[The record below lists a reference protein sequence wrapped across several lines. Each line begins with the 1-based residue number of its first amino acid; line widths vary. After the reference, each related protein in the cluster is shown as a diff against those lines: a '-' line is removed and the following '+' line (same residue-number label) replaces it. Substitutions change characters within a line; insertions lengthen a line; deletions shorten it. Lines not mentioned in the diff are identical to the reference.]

1 MDPLIEELFDYVI
14 SYQILSCESWQSSVK
29 FQACKTQQEVDEKVL
44 WLTFSEDV
52 DPSTIVVYDLKSL
65 KQGSPLP

>member
-14 SYQILSCESWQSSVK
+14 AYELLRCGSWEGPVK
-29 FQACKTQQEVDEKVL
+29 FQGCKTQQEVDEKVL

-52 DPSTIVVYDLKSL
+52 DPSTIKVYDLKSL
-65 KQGSPLP
+65 KRGSPLP